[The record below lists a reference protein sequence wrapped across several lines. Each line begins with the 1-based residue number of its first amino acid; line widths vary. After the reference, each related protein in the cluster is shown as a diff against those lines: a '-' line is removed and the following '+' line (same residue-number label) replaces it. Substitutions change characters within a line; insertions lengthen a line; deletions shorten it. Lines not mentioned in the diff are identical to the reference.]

1 MTVDVRETTRTS
13 YIAAVREALWEEMQR
28 DERVFI
34 MGEDVSPGVLGTTMG
49 FVDEFGIE
57 RVRDTPISEA
67 GFLGAAAGAAMVGM
81 RPVVDMMIS
90 SFMWVAMDQLVS
102 VIAKSTYMT
111 GGQARMP
118 ITIRA
123 ALFYGGSTAAQHS
136 DRPMATFMTIPG
148 LKIIAPSNAADAKG
162 LLKAAIRDDNP
173 VLCFEDGTIRGQK
186 AEVPTGDHVVPLG
199 VADIKR
205 EGTDVTVV
213 AIAGCVPQAL
223 KAAEALAGE
232 GISVEVLDPRTLVPL
247 DRTAILASV
256 AKTGR
261 LVIADVTH
269 RTCGVAAEISATVA
283 EDGFASLKAP
293 IARVTTPDVHIPFS
307 PALEPQMYPNADRIA
322 AAVRATLR

>member
-1 MTVDVRETTRTS
+1 MTVDVRETVRTS

-28 DERVFI
+28 DERVFVL
-34 MGEDVSPGVLGTTMG
+34 GEDVSPGVLGTTMG

-102 VIAKSTYMT
+102 VIAKATYMT

-148 LKIIAPSNAADAKG
+148 LKIIAPSGAADAKG

-186 AEVPTGDHVVPLG
+186 GEVPTGDHVVPLG

-223 KAAEALAGE
+223 KAAEALAAE

-247 DRTAILASV
+247 DRPAILASV

-307 PALEPQMYPNADRIA
+307 PALERQLYPNADKIA
-322 AAVRATLR
+322 DAVRATLR